1 MVVCFH
7 DSVVWTSSI
16 DRVSIRYHADL
27 VDVDWANPDVCY
39 EFVHVLLD
47 SVAHGFTGVRLD
59 AFAYVWKAAETYAS
73 ALWVHVFNF
82 LCVCVSSLSLS

>member
-1 MVVCFH
+1 
-7 DSVVWTSSI
+7 
-16 DRVSIRYHADL
+16 L

-73 ALWVHVFNF
+73 AKWHDCSKSRFTHRAVGKD
-82 LCVCVSSLSLS
+82 